1 MKRHLILCLAG
12 LALLL
17 MLAGCGQ
24 KEEPQ
29 TQTPAEEPATET
41 MMEDTAAKMPDT
53 TMMTDSAKVG
63 DSTAMPQGEGGH

>member
-1 MKRHLILCLAG
+1 MKRHVILWLAG

-29 TQTPAEEPATET
+29 TQTPAEEPTSEAV
-41 MMEDTAAKMPDT
+41 MKDTAARMPDT
-53 TMMTDSAKVG
+53 TMITDSAKVS
-63 DSTAMPQGEGGH
+63 DTTAVPQGEGGH